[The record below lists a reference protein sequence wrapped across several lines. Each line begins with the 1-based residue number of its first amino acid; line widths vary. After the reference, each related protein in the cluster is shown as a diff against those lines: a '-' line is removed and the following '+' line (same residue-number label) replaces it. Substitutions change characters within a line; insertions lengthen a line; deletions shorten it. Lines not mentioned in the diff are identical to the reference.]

1 MNYKSGNLLV
11 VDDDSKSRDVLAL
24 LLESHGN
31 KVLKAADGEEAL
43 SLMAQNPPDA
53 VLLDIA
59 MPGVDGVEVC
69 RRIKENPLTTHI
81 PVLMVTGQ
89 TDRKDR
95 LRAIEAGANDFIVK
109 PPDAE
114 EVLLRVRNA
123 VYGKQLYDQLQENY
137 RRLQQ
142 MQELQDHVTNMLK
155 CESDAI
161 EGATRSPPPRPQTP
175 HSEPHTR
182 NPEA

>member
-1 MNYKSGNLLV
+1 MNYKTGIILV
-11 VDDDSKSRDVLAL
+11 VDDDARSRDALAIL
-24 LLESHGN
+24 LKRHGH

-43 SLMAQNPPDA
+43 SLMVQSPPDA

-89 TDRKDR
+89 TDRKER

-109 PPDAE
+109 PPDTE
-114 EVLLRVRNA
+114 EVSLRVRNA
-123 VYGKQLYDQLQENY
+123 VYGKHLYDQLQENY
-137 RRLQQ
+137 RRLKQ
-142 MQELQDHVTNMLK
+142 MQELRDNLTNMLK

-161 EGATRSPPPRPQTP
+161 EGATTSPLAKPKTQDT
-175 HSEPHTR
+175 E
-182 NPEA
+182 N